1 MFITRLFQATIGV
14 FVVGSVDSAFH
25 VAVHIF
31 VHTPSPH
38 ISHPPLYTYT
48 SATFPHHPHTGL
60 PNSEVA
66 GVFEGPGHLG
76 VAGDEK

>member
-1 MFITRLFQATIGV
+1 MYRPRLFQTKIGV

-31 VHTPSPH
+31 VHTH
-38 ISHPPLYTYT
+38 SHTPLHMYT